1 MVTIVFT
8 REPIA
13 GETKTRLVRRLG
25 AANAAALA
33 DAFARDAIAKA
44 RVVGAPVVIAGSAPA
59 GVSRSPYFRRLA
71 RHFGARLANQSGSSL
86 GMRMAGVLEPY
97 RAEGAVLFG
106 TDTPSL
112 PIRLLRRNIALLHRF
127 PVVLGPSLDG
137 GYYLIGVRGA
147 MPDIFRG
154 VRWGG
159 PHVLQQTIKR
169 LERTGVR
176 YALGPA
182 WYDVDRWSDL
192 TVLAAHLRQVAK
204 APGGKP
210 RMTGPGWSTPS
221 DANPCPTTA
230 RLLARLGLI

>member
-13 GETKTRLVRRLG
+13 GETKTRLIRRLG

-44 RVVGAPVVIAGSAPA
+44 RVVGAPIVIAGSAPA
-59 GVSRSPYFRRLA
+59 GVGASPYFRGLA
-71 RHFGARLANQSGSSL
+71 RHFGAQLANQSGGTL
-86 GMRMAGVLEPY
+86 GVRMAGVLEPY
-97 RAEGAVLFG
+97 RATGAVLFG

-112 PIRLLRRNIALLHRF
+112 PLRMLRQNIALLRRF

-137 GYYLIGVRGA
+137 GYYLIGVRGK

-169 LERTGVR
+169 LEAMGIP

-182 WYDVDRWSDL
+182 WYDVDRWSDVML
-192 TVLAAHLRQVAK
+192 LAAHLRRMAK
-204 APGGKP
+204 APGGRP
-210 RMTGPGWSTPS
+210 RASGLSWSTPS

-230 RLLARLGLI
+230 RLLTRLGLI

>member
-13 GETKTRLVRRLG
+13 GETKTRLIRRLG

-44 RVVGAPVVIAGSAPA
+44 RMVGAPIVIAGSARA
-59 GVSRSPYFRRLA
+59 GVSGSAYFRRLA
-71 RHFGARLANQSGSSL
+71 RRFGAQLADQGGCSL
-86 GMRMAGVLEPY
+86 GVRMAGVLEPY

-112 PIRLLRRNIALLHRF
+112 PIRMLRRNIALLRRF
-127 PVVLGPSLDG
+127 AVVLGPSLDG
-137 GYYLIGVRGA
+137 GYYLVGVRGP

-159 PHVLQQTIKR
+159 PHVLRQTIER
-169 LERTGVR
+169 LERMGVR

-182 WYDVDRWSDL
+182 WYDVDRWSDVML
-192 TVLAAHLRQVAK
+192 LAAHLRRMAK

-210 RMTGPGWSTPS
+210 RVAGSGWSTPS
-221 DANPCPTTA
+221 NANPCPTTA